1 MELLFTSEAMFS
13 WTAKTHWS
21 HYKYDT
27 SPIKKMFTMAPPEL
41 FYLYYTDSNLLI
53 CHLALATIQST
64 LLIVSHEKH
73 GFKHGDGSW
82 NAKFWLPGHICS
94 HHSIG
99 YNHDASATCKA
110 E

>member
-1 MELLFTSEAMFS
+1 
-13 WTAKTHWS
+13 
-21 HYKYDT
+21 
-27 SPIKKMFTMAPPEL
+27 MFTMAPPEL
-41 FYLYYTDSNLLI
+41 FYLYYTATNLLI

-94 HHSIG
+94 HHSFTLFQAIIMMLLQHAKQ
-99 YNHDASATCKA
+99 NSSIINPCKLLNLNIA
-110 E
+110 VFGRRPI